1 MERGKFIC
9 QGLLLRPAPLV
20 FFAESVRYFSVVF
33 GCFSFSSLY
42 FFIGFRQQSGHEKT
56 KQREPLSLTVEGARQ
71 GLYVGTGRDE
81 MAA

>member
-1 MERGKFIC
+1 MPGTSFKASAARIFCGKRQI
-9 QGLLLRPAPLV
+9 
-20 FFAESVRYFSVVF
+20 FFCCF